1 MGQLFMYLQPS
12 SSHAMDTDKMASVL
26 YAMVL
31 PMLNP
36 VVYNL
41 RNREVKSAFKKVV
54 EKSKLSLGLAL

>member
-1 MGQLFMYLQPS
+1 
-12 SSHAMDTDKMASVL
+12 MDTDKMASVL